1 MLHGLGAQARLEQGA
16 AVSEALARMPRLKY
30 WNPDD
35 PVSVKLDYYDLDP
48 EANVNVGLPDGP
60 YAAMAGLGPSA
71 AHGAYFAW
79 PPMYKRLLDEMMR

>member
-1 MLHGLGAQARLEQGA
+1 MLHVLGAQSRLEQGA
-16 AVSEALARMPRLKY
+16 AVSEALARMPRLIY

-35 PVSVKLDYYDLDP
+35 PVSGKLDYYDLDP

-60 YAAMAGLGPSA
+60 YAAMAGLGLSA
-71 AHGAYFAW
+71 VHGAYFAW